1 MPLSR
6 ASKGSIQL
14 TCPRALPHAGAL
26 PPPAVSPLEWGLVL
40 VTCTE
45 SDETSLPRLG
55 CKRLA
60 SASLPSH
67 VLLGCSQLPGGQ
79 IDPPWVAVLCV
90 APQKMSALSSWR
102 CASGWRVALC
112 HAWLTLGPWHLTRTP
127 RAPPPGSPNVRAGGQ
142 GRAGV
147 KWAQDHVSQRRMFTP
162 GSSLPLSKETV
173 HTARLFA

>member
-79 IDPPWVAVLCV
+79 ILCG
-90 APQKMSALSSWR
+90 
-102 CASGWRVALC
+102 ASTQDGTDEAAGQELTRNQGKE
-112 HAWLTLGPWHLTRTP
+112 LTLPMTRGCTWKWVLPGPMRP
-127 RAPPPGSPNVRAGGQ
+127 CPAG
-142 GRAGV
+142 
-147 KWAQDHVSQRRMFTP
+147 T
-162 GSSLPLSKETV
+162 LPEAS
-173 HTARLFA
+173 